1 MMKVTVSETKP
12 PVVLIVDD
20 QPSMRTA
27 LCDLLTIFLPGVR
40 VLEAS
45 NGSSAFA
52 TISKSSPILVL
63 MDVFMPDMNG
73 IEITR
78 RVRGFGDETLII
90 VMSTDNSPRTRE
102 LAIAAGADQFIAKD
116 QIFQQLQ
123 PLLSQLNLPMEAAEG

>member
-1 MMKVTVSETKP
+1 MMKVTVPETKP